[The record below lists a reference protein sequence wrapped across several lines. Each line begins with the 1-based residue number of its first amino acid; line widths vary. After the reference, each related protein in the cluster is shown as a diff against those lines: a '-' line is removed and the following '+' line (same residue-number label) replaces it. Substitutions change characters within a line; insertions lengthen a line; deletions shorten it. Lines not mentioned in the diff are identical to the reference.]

1 MSSNLK
7 VNTILPSTG
16 TAIGIGTDSGNVDIL
31 GHIVGHNTPNI
42 SGINSVTASH
52 FYGDGSQLSGID
64 ASSIKFGGSTK
75 AQANAAGVV
84 VTGILTATSFKGD
97 GSGLT
102 GLSTPLSFRNL
113 IINGAMQVAQRSTS
127 AVNVPGGKTVTD
139 VDRFGQWTKVSEGGW
154 KTGQQVADAP
164 AGFQYS
170 RKITSSAANT
180 VASGSYHTVR
190 YAVEGF
196 DAAQLNCGNSSAK
209 TVTLS
214 FYVKSSITGNFG
226 LNFTNSANN
235 RSYPV
240 VYTITGNDWE
250 QKTITLTLDTSGTWL
265 TDSGVGLEINWK
277 LALGSNYDSSD
288 LNQWQ
293 AHWRFPENTVNLLA
307 TNGATFQL
315 TGVQLEVGS
324 QASTFEHRSIGE
336 ELLRCQRY
344 FISGKAAIG
353 QAYNGWGGAQVQGV
367 YVTYPV
373 IMRANPSLTFP
384 TNHSSSNVVNTDYSQ
399 FESSTGFSYRVNLSG
414 NGNYHRQSTYNASSE
429 I

>member
-16 TAIGIGTDSGNVDIL
+16 TAIGIGTDSGNIDIL

-64 ASSIKFGGSTK
+64 ASTLKFGGATK

-84 VTGILTATSFKGD
+84 VTGILTATSFSGD
-97 GSGLT
+97 GSNLT

-164 AGFQYS
+164 AGFKYS

-265 TDSGVGLEINWK
+265 TDSSVGLEINWK

-288 LNQWQ
+288 PNQWQ
-293 AHWRFPENTVNLLA
+293 NNWRFPENTVNLLA

-324 QASTFEHRSIGE
+324 QATTFEHRSIGE
-336 ELLRCQRY
+336 ELSRCQRY

-353 QAYNGWGGAQVQGV
+353 SVYNGEAGNQQQGV

-373 IMRANPSLTFP
+373 IMRANPSITFP
-384 TNHSSSNVVNTDYSQ
+384 INHDTLNVTNVDYTQ
-399 FESSTGFSYRVNLSG
+399 FESTTGFSYRVNLLA
-414 NGNYHRQSTYNASSE
+414 NGNYKRQSTYNASSE